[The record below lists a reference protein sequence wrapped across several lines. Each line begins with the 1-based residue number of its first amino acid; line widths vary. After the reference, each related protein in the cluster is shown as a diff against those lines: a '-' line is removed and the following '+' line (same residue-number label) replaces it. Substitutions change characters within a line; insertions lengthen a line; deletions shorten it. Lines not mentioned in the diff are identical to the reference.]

1 MFPQRLQIQN
11 ARLNAEMRTLKGTG
25 ASKQAQ
31 AGRVALS
38 TISMDAATEEKK
50 RLAGY
55 RNHGRHLAALSELW
69 IKESSLRWPYPQCLQ
84 SLGPWHPER
93 YASNSAWEDGI
104 VAELYSFLPESC
116 HELIEHSALFSKM
129 VCSDLF
135 N

>member
-1 MFPQRLQIQN
+1 M
-11 ARLNAEMRTLKGTG
+11 KGTG

-31 AGRVALS
+31 AGCTTSS
-38 TISMDAATEEKK
+38 TVSTDAATEDKK

-55 RNHGRHLAALSELW
+55 RNHGRRLAALSELW
-69 IKESSLRWPYPQCLQ
+69 IKESSLRRPYPQRLW

-93 YASNSAWEDGI
+93 CASDSAWEDGI
-104 VAELYSFLPESC
+104 VAELYFFLPESC

-129 VCSDLF
+129 VRGDLF